1 MTSRR
6 GIRSALFRPLDM
18 RIGIVFTNANVPI
31 VPLRVWS
38 YGGQT
43 GGGRKNCMCESNVLQ
58 RKVQTIRRFHSF
70 SSLHYDKA
78 VIARMTS
85 VDKTSTHASN
95 EGVKLAARF
104 VLVRFH
110 ASPGIIILK
119 LCWGGPI
126 MYAWEFNGTISGFVF
141 NRVTYLSF
149 QSSVLSDVSFCTA
162 LSPGGYSWCETGII
176 ATFANGTH
184 TGH

>member
-1 MTSRR
+1 
-6 GIRSALFRPLDM
+6 
-18 RIGIVFTNANVPI
+18 
-31 VPLRVWS
+31 
-38 YGGQT
+38 
-43 GGGRKNCMCESNVLQ
+43 MCESNVLQ
-58 RKVQTIRRFHSF
+58 RKVQPIRRFHSF

-126 MYAWEFNGTISGFVF
+126 MYAWEFNGTVWGFVF

-149 QSSVLSDVSFCTA
+149 QSSAMLASVQHLVQADTAGARQVLSPPSRMEPTQDTKVC
-162 LSPGGYSWCETGII
+162 C
-176 ATFANGTH
+176 
-184 TGH
+184 